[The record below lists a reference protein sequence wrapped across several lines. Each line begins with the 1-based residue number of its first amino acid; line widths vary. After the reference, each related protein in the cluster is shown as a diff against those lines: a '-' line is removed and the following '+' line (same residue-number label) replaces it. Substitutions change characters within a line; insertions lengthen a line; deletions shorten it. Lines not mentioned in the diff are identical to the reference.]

1 MQVEL
6 DLVKELLKIHH
17 NVKQGYV
24 NSNNT
29 TTDLKLKDALARLDV
44 LINILKGE

>member
-6 DLVKELLKIHH
+6 DLVKELLK
-17 NVKQGYV
+17 VYSSVRQGYME
-24 NSNNT
+24 SNNST
-29 TTDLKLKDALARLDV
+29 VDLKLKDALSRLDV